1 MALKVGIVGMRGI
14 GMGHADAHNS
24 DDLSE
29 LVAVCDVIQERADQ
43 AAEKYGVKAYYS
55 LVNMLDG
62 EPDLQIVDV
71 CTGGLENGSWHYEP
85 TMEAIGAGKHVL
97 VEKPLSNDIEEAR
110 EMVAF
115 ATDEDVYLG
124 CNLNHYFTEVAA
136 RAKQY
141 VDEGDIGEQIYCL
154 HKMGF
159 SGGEPEGYRAPQA
172 ARVKGFPWFHAK
184 AFLAHPF
191 SCMRYF
197 CGDITHVQA
206 FCNRPGF
213 RKRVEE
219 LLVSTLSIHVR
230 FENDCVGYLIS
241 QRGDAAYGLGG
252 WWSLELAGTKGT
264 FCIENCIEKL
274 TYWRAPSAP
283 PRPEKLDTGK
293 VEGPEIMDTGITDFG
308 ATFPRRIHAFLEDVT
323 NGVPKE
329 QLRGSGR
336 DALATLEYTWAVID
350 SYQNGGEIV
359 RPNPIPILKGDPLTQ
374 ND

>member
-1 MALKVGIVGMRGI
+1 
-14 GMGHADAHNS
+14 
-24 DDLSE
+24 
-29 LVAVCDVIQERADQ
+29 
-43 AAEKYGVKAYYS
+43 
-55 LVNMLDG
+55 
-62 EPDLQIVDV
+62 
-71 CTGGLENGSWHYEP
+71 
-85 TMEAIGAGKHVL
+85 
-97 VEKPLSNDIEEAR
+97 
-110 EMVAF
+110 
-115 ATDEDVYLG
+115 
-124 CNLNHYFTEVAA
+124 
-136 RAKQY
+136 
-141 VDEGDIGEQIYCL
+141 
-154 HKMGF
+154 
-159 SGGEPEGYRAPQA
+159 
-172 ARVKGFPWFHAK
+172 
-184 AFLAHPF
+184 
-191 SCMRYF
+191 MRYF

-293 VEGPEIMDTGITDFG
+293 VEGPEIMDTGIADFG